1 MFSILMRC
9 FHTSPRL
16 PARFHEPQ
24 RLPTLRMATTFQQY
38 GRQVSETFP
47 WTSSSGTCSTRATTV
62 TVSVS
67 TVPNSMKGGRH
78 VSTST
83 SANKVVING
92 TAVQEVNQ
100 ANACEVLAKY
110 DTLLLD
116 CDGVLWGTDHI
127 TPFPGIAATI
137 RTLQAAGKQILF
149 VTNNSMHARHAYVE
163 KFHQHGFDAP
173 AEDVFCVAYASA
185 VYLQTILHITG
196 SVYVI
201 GSPGMSEELDIAGIR
216 NFGLGPD
223 PDPVYDNISDLL
235 HVPLRDD
242 VHAVLVGYD
251 KHFNLN
257 KLFKAC
263 SYLSDENCLYLATND
278 KEKSVSIT
286 PGRRQPLTGAIV
298 DAVTSAAKRKPEVL
312 GKPDTHL
319 FACIQATHP
328 SIDHSR
334 TLMIGDS
341 VPVDIGLAKAVG
353 MDSVLVLT
361 GASSLD
367 TVQQHAGLEP
377 NYFMRSLAVL
387 AGTAS

>member
-1 MFSILMRC
+1 
-9 FHTSPRL
+9 
-16 PARFHEPQ
+16 
-24 RLPTLRMATTFQQY
+24 
-38 GRQVSETFP
+38 
-47 WTSSSGTCSTRATTV
+47 
-62 TVSVS
+62 
-67 TVPNSMKGGRH
+67 MKGGRH